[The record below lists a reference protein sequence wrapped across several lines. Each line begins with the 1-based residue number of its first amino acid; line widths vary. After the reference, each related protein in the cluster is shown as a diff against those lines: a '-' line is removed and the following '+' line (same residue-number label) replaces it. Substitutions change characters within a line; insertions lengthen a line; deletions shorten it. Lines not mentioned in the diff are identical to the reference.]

1 MRSVLIV
8 DGPCRG
14 QIWPTKNYR
23 FLVPGTGGYLRP
35 EQEVEPTTYHVHKF
49 LIAGRLINLASIE
62 LISENVSLPDVF
74 ELIASDKAKEAA
86 D

>member
-1 MRSVLIV
+1 MRYVLIV

-14 QIWPTKNYR
+14 QVMPQKGYR
-23 FLVPGTGGYLRP
+23 FLATGPLSAL
-35 EQEVEPTTYHVHKF
+35 QEIEPTTYHVHKF

-74 ELIASDKAKEAA
+74 ELIVSDKAKEAA

>member
-1 MRSVLIV
+1 MPQK
-8 DGPCRG
+8 G
-14 QIWPTKNYR
+14 YR
-23 FLVPGTGGYLRP
+23 FLALGPGSAL
-35 EQEVEPTTYHVHKF
+35 QEGIEPTTYHVHKF

-74 ELIASDKAKEAA
+74 ELIVSDKAKEAA